1 MTDLSTRLDV
11 ARAAVARRFPRPP
24 EIGLVLGS
32 GLSATQL
39 PIEQMV
45 ALSAA
50 DIPGLPV
57 PSVEGHSSEWFFG
70 ELEGRSVVVAGGRVH
85 RYEGLP
91 LRETAF
97 GVRLM
102 ALLGCRG
109 LVVTNAAGG
118 IRDDLTPG
126 TLMRIVDHINLLG
139 DSPLVGEHDP
149 KWGARFVDMTRV
161 YSPRWGTSVEGA
173 AAEFGLDFASGVY
186 AACLGPQYETPAEV
200 RYLRTIGAD
209 AVGMS
214 TVPEAIVARQMGLE
228 VFGLSLISNRAA
240 GLGAG
245 ELNHEEVVEAGHQAA
260 AALGQL
266 IPRVVGAFPAT
277 E

>member
-1 MTDLSTRLDV
+1 MSDLSTRLET
-11 ARAAVARRFPRPP
+11 ARAAVVRHFSRAP
-24 EIGLVLGS
+24 ELGLVLGS

-39 PIEQMV
+39 PIEGIV
-45 ALSAA
+45 SLSAA
-50 DIPGLPV
+50 EIPGLPV
-57 PSVEGHSSEWFFG
+57 PSVEGHSNEWYFG
-70 ELEGRSVVVAGGRVH
+70 ELAGRSVVVAGGRVH
-85 RYEGLP
+85 RYEGLA

-149 KWGARFVDMTRV
+149 TWGARFVDMTQV
-161 YSPRWGTSVEGA
+161 YSPRWGASVEA
-173 AAEFGLDFASGVY
+173 AAGELGLVLASGVY

-200 RYLRTIGAD
+200 RFLRTIGAD

-240 GLGAG
+240 GLGVG
-245 ELNHEEVVEAGHQAA
+245 ELNHEEVVEAGRRAA
-260 AALGQL
+260 TALGQL
-266 IPRVVGAFPAT
+266 IPRVVGAFPL
-277 E
+277 